1 MEMEM
6 ELAMENAMA

>member
-6 ELAMENAMA
+6 EIRPKG